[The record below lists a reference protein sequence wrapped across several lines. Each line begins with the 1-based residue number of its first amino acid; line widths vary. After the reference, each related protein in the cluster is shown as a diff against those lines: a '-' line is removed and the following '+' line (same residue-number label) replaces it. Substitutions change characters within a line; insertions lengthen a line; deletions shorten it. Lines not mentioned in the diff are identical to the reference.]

1 MKTED
6 LMKKKKSTK
15 IIDSSFE
22 AFDYD
27 SVTEGMA
34 RYDESAGDNQQWCTL
49 TEIIVPTEQDKVQ
62 LLKAF
67 NYIHNLREIDSDFL
81 AVNTLMHMYQCPDK
95 IKVQPQ

>member
-1 MKTED
+1 MRAED
-6 LMKKKKSTK
+6 ILEMNATPWS
-15 IIDSSFE
+15 DGDDQE